1 MSKVY
6 RSADNQKQT
15 SNTTSD
21 QRSNMN
27 TPDIFTKNNIVEL
40 RSIGGKYTS
49 NTKGDKTPIRSKELD
64 RLWLEHLARAI
75 YKEGIFDEKQY
86 RKLLSMIDRELAR
99 MYRKAA

>member
-1 MSKVY
+1 MLKVC
-6 RSADNQKQT
+6 RSADNLKHS
-15 SNTTSD
+15 SNTNTD

-27 TPDIFTKNNIVEL
+27 TPDGFTKNNIVEL
-40 RSIGGKYTS
+40 RSIGGKHTS

-86 RKLLSMIDRELAR
+86 RKMLSMIDRELTR